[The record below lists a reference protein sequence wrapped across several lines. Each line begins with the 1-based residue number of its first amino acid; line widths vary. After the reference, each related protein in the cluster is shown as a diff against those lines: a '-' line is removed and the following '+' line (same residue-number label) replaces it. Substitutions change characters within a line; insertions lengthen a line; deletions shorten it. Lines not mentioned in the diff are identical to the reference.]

1 MNEQE
6 ATLVRVAKAASVVLS
21 VLLLGLG
28 IILVVWSDELAPTL
42 RYLFGSAS
50 ILLGVVKI
58 FGYFTNDLYRIAFQF
73 DFTAGALVVLFGVF
87 LLALPETIAPYLSTA
102 VAVYV
107 LLDGLF
113 RVQAAID
120 ACRFG
125 LTYWYLVLAG
135 ALLLVGGAVMM
146 FLFADV
152 HRIIWMGAVL
162 MGDSAMCAFV
172 TLYTVRIRVQKKKE
186 KLKSIMEEK

>member
-1 MNEQE
+1 MNQQE
-6 ATLVRVAKAASVVLS
+6 AALVRVAKIASVVLS
-21 VLLLGLG
+21 CFLLVLG

-42 RYLFGSAS
+42 RYLFGSAA
-50 ILLGVVKI
+50 ILAGAVKI

-73 DFTAGALVVLFGVF
+73 DLTAGSLVVIFGVF
-87 LLALPETIAPYLSTA
+87 LLALPETVEPYLSTA

-113 RVQAAID
+113 RVQTAVD
-120 ACRFG
+120 AQRFG
-125 LTYWYLVLAG
+125 MPYWYLVLVG
-135 ALLLVGGAVMM
+135 ALLLVGGAVAM

-162 MGDSAMCAFV
+162 MADSAMNAFV
-172 TLYTVRIRVQKKKE
+172 TIYTVRVRVRKQEQIRA
-186 KLKSIMEEK
+186 MFREE